1 MNPRT
6 ALITG
11 ASSGIGL
18 ELAKVFARHGHSV
31 VLVARSTEKLVQL
44 AQKLASKFGV
54 AAEVI
59 TADLSQPGAPQLI
72 ADEVRR
78 RGATIDILVNNAGF
92 GLSGRYAELD
102 LQRQLDMIQTNV
114 TALAALT
121 GLFLPGMIERNSGGV
136 LNVASTA
143 AFQAGPYM
151 AMYYATK
158 AFVLSLSEALHEE
171 VAGTNLHVTCLCPGP
186 TETGF
191 FGAADMEGAR
201 LLKFGVHSAEV
212 VAQVG
217 YAAFLKNKAIAI
229 PGIKNNLMAI
239 GTKLGPRAISRK
251 IAMVLN
257 R

>member
-1 MNPRT
+1 MNART
-6 ALITG
+6 ALVTG

-18 ELAKVFARHGHSV
+18 ELARVFARHGHAL

-44 AQKLASKFGV
+44 SQELASDFGV
-54 AAEVI
+54 AVEVI
-59 TADLSQPGAPQLI
+59 TADLSQPGAAQFI
-72 ADEVRR
+72 ADEAGR
-78 RGATIDILVNNAGF
+78 RGLTVDILVNNAGF

-102 LQRQLDMIQTNV
+102 LQRQLEMIQTNV
-114 TALAALT
+114 TALSALT

-143 AFQAGPYM
+143 AFQAGPGM
-151 AMYYATK
+151 ATYYATK

-186 TETGF
+186 TATGF
-191 FGAADMEGAR
+191 FGAANMEGAR
-201 LLKFGVHSAEV
+201 LLKFGTHSAAA
-212 VAQVG
+212 VAQIG
-217 YAAFLKNKAIAI
+217 YAAFVKNRAIAI
-229 PGIKNNLMAI
+229 PGIKNNLLAI

-251 IAMVLN
+251 LAMVLN